1 MNAAVLI
8 AALAGVQCHVAA
20 STTRDGIT
28 TTAPEILR
36 YSFLSHGKFVD
47 QSGEVGPMAVTRAT
61 ITLGKEFWTDADG
74 SRFGAATIDRKTG
87 RYSWTGNGPTWSAT
101 SVGKC
106 RTTPP

>member
-47 QSGEVGPMAVTRAT
+47 QSGEVGPM
-61 ITLGKEFWTDADG
+61 
-74 SRFGAATIDRKTG
+74 DRRG
-87 RYSWTGNGPTWSAT
+87 RQSLRRSNDRPED
-101 SVGKC
+101 
-106 RTTPP
+106 RPL